1 MLNELSQVVD
11 SLERLG
17 TVAPSRHP
25 RINPM
30 GRNRDLLVV
39 SLGNDG
45 NPSRIE
51 VLPGETA
58 SILFRV
64 EHGSQGASFPGF
76 NVPTPLRRLD
86 DAPGVELAAAVEK
99 LLALGKNKNSSA
111 AELAEAIRA
120 LFNLSKPQS
129 FSTNQEK
136 QFQRSCSELVGE
148 LNAMLPRDLA
158 ELKNFMTL
166 IETVVK
172 SQPTLPL
179 FAESLAGLLVSQ
191 DSDFDRRMM
200 LLFQEVLFGTLDWKK
215 RPAEIGVSEYWKEK
229 AKQDKNANQP
239 VYLDLASPDP
249 AFWRVAH
256 SETSALINV
265 ALLKIQPKDVGNE
278 PLQGISSEDAFGETG
293 DLQDKFPV
301 GPKVAE
307 LGNVK
312 LFSVN
317 TSEVQALQRYGFKGS
332 QSFPVSSA
340 LVQKMSDALLY
351 LASEEKR
358 GITCRAIP
366 SAQPDKRDLL
376 VAYLEGEPEGRAP
389 LAEMFG
395 GEVNLFSD
403 ADFEEIAQPVLEML
417 EGKVAANANLNVRL
431 LSFCPIDKAKKQI
444 SLNCCL
450 RVRDVIR
457 AARDWEAGARNA
469 PEVSVWFYD
478 KNTKRSVFCSH
489 TAPCPLELASVVN
502 RVWSADEKSGFSPT
516 YQRVISVAD
525 AYDVFLADS
534 PLARQKIQVA
544 LGLLVERMSAVFAAL
559 GKVKATRKWTNL
571 SDPVRWQSVKAI
583 ALLGIL
589 LRNLNQP
596 HKKFMK
602 EPVYQLGQLLA
613 LADSLHQQY
622 CKHVR
627 GDEAPTQLIGN
638 SLFNTALEQP
648 VFALARLAERLVPY
662 QAWAKTFKNMDP
674 NVKSGWE
681 KTLLKLLRDCAS
693 RFIEDVE
700 GVVRIRADELPARM
714 TDLDKAK
721 LLLGYLADIQNPK
734 SEDN

>member
-1 MLNELSQVVD
+1 
-11 SLERLG
+11 
-17 TVAPSRHP
+17 
-25 RINPM
+25 M

-86 DAPGVELAAAVEK
+86 NAPGVELAAAVEK

-714 TDLDKAK
+714 TNLDKAK